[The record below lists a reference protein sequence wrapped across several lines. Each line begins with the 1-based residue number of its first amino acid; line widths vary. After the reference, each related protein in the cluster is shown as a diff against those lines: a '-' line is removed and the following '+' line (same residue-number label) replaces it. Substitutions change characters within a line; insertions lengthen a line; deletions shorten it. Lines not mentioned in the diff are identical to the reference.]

1 MFRSDFLPCEPEYP
15 DIQSRASMLLLYSI
29 LNTEKGV
36 KNPFQCTNMNKKI
49 DKKITFIHNVYANC
63 FKYMVLEEL
72 FTNCIRLWDNPQ
84 TKHTQLLY
92 FIVASQLW
100 EI

>member
-1 MFRSDFLPCEPEYP
+1 
-15 DIQSRASMLLLYSI
+15 MLLLYSI

-72 FTNCIRLWDNPQ
+72 FTNCICLWDNPQ